1 MLDDVTQST
10 WVIVFS
16 TLMGPVLAVQAQKL
30 IERATEK
37 SRRRFAVFNALM
49 VTKGTRL
56 DLEHVLCALNSI
68 DIEFRD
74 YPKVIEAWRLY
85 VAHLNALYDRTNE
98 AQSIQWQAKGSDL
111 LIELLTKIAK
121 AVRVKIDRE
130 RLSGIYIPE
139 GHFKREVA
147 QLEVLNNAAAVL
159 SGKQSLKMSVVDFPF
174 SKKQQKRNLSY
185 RKNWENVVAD
195 GVVHVEIKGPSATQ

>member
-56 DLEHVLCALNSI
+56 DLEHVRALNSI

-111 LIELLTKIAK
+111 FIELLAQIAK

-174 SKKQQKRNLSY
+174 SQEATKAQLELQKKLGD
-185 RKNWENVVAD
+185 VVAD